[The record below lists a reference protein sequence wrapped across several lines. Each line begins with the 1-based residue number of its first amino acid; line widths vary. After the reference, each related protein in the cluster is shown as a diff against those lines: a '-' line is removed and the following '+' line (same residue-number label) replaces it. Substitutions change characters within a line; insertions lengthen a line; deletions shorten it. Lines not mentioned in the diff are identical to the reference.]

1 MTLIVAQHCNAL
13 AAAQW
18 LDFKSPCC
26 CTTLAKLARK
36 DFRLYRLSHFA
47 PYIMCGVGTVA
58 SSHLMGLAI
67 GLGPQ
72 QGKTRCPEVFQ
83 NLKNCATLLTNCQDD
98 LNIRNARAVTGVGS
112 SSDESDTDITKG
124 GVSFYAFLLFQMFTD
139 IFFSFTSSSYT
150 LQASGQVSF
159 LYMFTLTLGS
169 PSLKRNPV
177 QCGKLLILAM
187 LAFWEHLVL
196 QPLP

>member
-98 LNIRNARAVTGVGS
+98 LNMRNARAVTGVGS

-124 GVSFYAFLLFQMFTD
+124 GVSFYAFLYFRCSQ
-139 IFFSFTSSSYT
+139 IFF
-150 LQASGQVSF
+150 LVSPLRATHCKLRVRSLF
-159 LYMFTLTLGS
+159 YICS
-169 PSLKRNPV
+169 PSKY
-177 QCGKLLILAM
+177 QLL
-187 LAFWEHLVL
+187 
-196 QPLP
+196 

>member
-58 SSHLMGLAI
+58 SSHLMGLA
-67 GLGPQ
+67 
-72 QGKTRCPEVFQ
+72 KTDGALCTEIF
-83 NLKNCATLLTNCQDD
+83 AT
-98 LNIRNARAVTGVGS
+98 
-112 SSDESDTDITKG
+112 K
-124 GVSFYAFLLFQMFTD
+124 
-139 IFFSFTSSSYT
+139 
-150 LQASGQVSF
+150 
-159 LYMFTLTLGS
+159 
-169 PSLKRNPV
+169 
-177 QCGKLLILAM
+177 KLLQDHKKKEKHIR
-187 LAFWEHLVL
+187 
-196 QPLP
+196 PPKNKKPSGRKSKSKSKKKT

>member
-83 NLKNCATLLTNCQDD
+83 NLKNYDFKTL
-98 LNIRNARAVTGVGS
+98 
-112 SSDESDTDITKG
+112 K
-124 GVSFYAFLLFQMFTD
+124 F
-139 IFFSFTSSSYT
+139 
-150 LQASGQVSF
+150 
-159 LYMFTLTLGS
+159 
-169 PSLKRNPV
+169 
-177 QCGKLLILAM
+177 
-187 LAFWEHLVL
+187 
-196 QPLP
+196 